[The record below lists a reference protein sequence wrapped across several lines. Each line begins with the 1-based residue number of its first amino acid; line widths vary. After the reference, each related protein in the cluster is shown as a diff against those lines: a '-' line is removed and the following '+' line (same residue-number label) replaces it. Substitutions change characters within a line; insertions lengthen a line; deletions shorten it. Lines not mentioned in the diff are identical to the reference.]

1 MQRFLL
7 SFIVTGILCA
17 CHSQNNAP
25 EYELLSPSEFQA
37 LIKSDKNLQLL
48 DVRTPA
54 EFNNG
59 KLEGAQ
65 NIDIQAPDFE
75 DRLKAM
81 NKDETYG
88 VYCAVGARSAAA
100 TERMKQLGFKKI
112 FELKGG
118 YVDWVKQLEE

>member
-1 MQRFLL
+1 MQRFYL
-7 SFIVTGILCA
+7 SFLVMGILCA
-17 CHSQNNAP
+17 CHTQNNAP
-25 EYELLSPSEFQA
+25 EYELLPPSEFQA

-48 DVRTPA
+48 DVRTPG
-54 EFNNG
+54 EFNEG

-65 NIDIQAPDFE
+65 NIDIHSPDFE
-75 DRLKAM
+75 ERLKAM
-81 NKDETYG
+81 DKDKTYG

-118 YVDWVKQLEE
+118 YVNWVKQLEE

>member
-7 SFIVTGILCA
+7 SFLVVGILCA
-17 CHSQNNAP
+17 CQSQNNAP
-25 EYELLSPSEFQA
+25 EYELLPPSEFQS

-54 EFNNG
+54 EFSSG
-59 KLEGAQ
+59 KLDGAQ

-81 NKDETYG
+81 DKDKSYG

-118 YVDWVKQLEE
+118 YVNWVKQLEE